1 MCGFTGF
8 FSDNAGSFGLDT
20 LERMAGAI
28 AHRGPDDQGL
38 WLDAEAGIAL
48 GHRRLAIVDLSRA
61 GHQPMQSESGRY
73 VFVFNGEIYN
83 HATMRAEIDARGSAP
98 QWRGHSDTETLLAGF
113 EVWGIVETLGRAIG
127 MFAFALFDRKLRT
140 LTLGRDRLGEKPVYY
155 GWSKGVFL
163 FGSELKALRRHPAF
177 SSEIDRQALA
187 AFLKYQYVPGPES
200 IYSGIRKLQPGCVL
214 TLSLAQREPVIETYW
229 SAIKQAQAGVKNR
242 FSGTPDEA
250 VDALEALLGD
260 AIGQQMMADVP
271 VGAFLSGGIDS
282 STVVALMQKRSA
294 RPVRSFAIG
303 FDVPGFNEAIYA
315 REVAQHLGT
324 EHTELYVT
332 PQAALELVPRL
343 PEFYDEPFADSSQI
357 PTYLVAQLAR
367 QQVTVSLSG
376 DAGDELFAG
385 YNTYAM
391 AERFERIAAS
401 MPGFFRQF
409 LAGGME
415 ALGEPLATGAGRPAL
430 VRQMRLA
437 AHVLRGGGL
446 SERADRLQT
455 HWQRGE
461 GLVLGVPHALAPFDL
476 ATAEFANFTTAE
488 KLMARDLVHYL
499 PDDILVK
506 LDRASMA
513 VALESRV
520 PMLDHRVVEFAWSLP
535 MALKRREGQTK
546 WVLRQVLYR
555 HVPRAMI
562 DRPKKGFSVPIAA
575 WLRGPLKEWA
585 ADLLDAKRLEAEG
598 FLNPVMISTAWNEH
612 ISGRVD
618 RHNDLWSVLMFQQW
632 LRHSADQR
640 LV

>member
-1 MCGFTGF
+1 
-8 FSDNAGSFGLDT
+8 
-20 LERMAGAI
+20 
-28 AHRGPDDQGL
+28 
-38 WLDAEAGIAL
+38 
-48 GHRRLAIVDLSRA
+48 
-61 GHQPMQSESGRY
+61 
-73 VFVFNGEIYN
+73 
-83 HATMRAEIDARGSAP
+83 
-98 QWRGHSDTETLLAGF
+98 
-113 EVWGIVETLGRAIG
+113 
-127 MFAFALFDRKLRT
+127 
-140 LTLGRDRLGEKPVYY
+140 
-155 GWSKGVFL
+155 
-163 FGSELKALRRHPAF
+163 
-177 SSEIDRQALA
+177 
-187 AFLKYQYVPGPES
+187 
-200 IYSGIRKLQPGCVL
+200 
-214 TLSLAQREPVIETYW
+214 
-229 SAIKQAQAGVKNR
+229 
-242 FSGTPDEA
+242 
-250 VDALEALLGD
+250 
-260 AIGQQMMADVP
+260 
-271 VGAFLSGGIDS
+271 
-282 STVVALMQKRSA
+282 MQKRSA

-315 REVAQHLGT
+315 GEVAQHLGT

-367 QQVTVSLSG
+367 RQVTVSLSG

-415 ALGEPLATGAGRPAL
+415 ALGEPFATFAGRPAL
-430 VRQMRLA
+430 ARQMRLA
-437 AHVLRGGGL
+437 AHVLRGRGL

-476 ATAEFANFTTAE
+476 ATAEFANFTTVE

-520 PMLDHRVVEFAWSLP
+520 PMLDHRVMEFAWSLP

-612 ISGRVD
+612 VSGRVD

-632 LRHSADQR
+632 LRRAADHR